1 MLELM
6 KFSKDKTFG
15 EFKKE
20 LKDKF
25 GTKGFSGEV
34 QSSYT
39 NPFDISGMP
48 DEFTYAT
55 GILLDAAENMVRKGS
70 IDAYDSGRVEV
81 CLSDMSTGMSFSR
94 VNYAESSLPKAWKG
108 SYECNLFEY
117 SYLGLLFL
125 REEVAA
131 RFEKAYEVWRNSCS
145 YGERVNER
153 TGFKY
158 CVWYFTSFD
167 NYFFAVNPFKGL
179 VLRSMERAYKD
190 ISRLHIVEKGD
201 SVWVEDIQSG
211 LRLASINKESLRILP
226 THPMDEVGSDLKK
239 SEKEKRIAEGKK
251 QKQTRWL
258 SVNLGKYNG
267 SNSYMRVHSLICLLV
282 YGLEIM
288 APAIMEA
295 NSIFT
300 VDHINSQH
308 DDNRLENLQLV
319 SRKNNNNKKGS
330 ALQIFDYFC
339 YFNNLPQPKTNE
351 EKISEE
357 KCEKNTFSPIDFS
370 AFSRVLPKQDDEPLK
385 TFVIKDF
392 DDDFDEMTEEEEELL
407 VAKLCAKAGVRA

>member
-1 MLELM
+1 ML
-6 KFSKDKTFG
+6 KRVIYSKEKTCASFIEEVKG
-15 EFKKE
+15 
-20 LKDKF
+20 LF

-39 NPFDISGMP
+39 DLETGMN
-48 DEFTYAT
+48 DNFIWAT
-55 GILLDAAENMVRKGS
+55 GILLDAAENKVRQGS
-70 IDAYDSGRVEV
+70 LDAYDDGRVEV
-81 CLSDMSTGMSFSR
+81 AISDMSAGMSFPR
-94 VNYAESSLPKAWKG
+94 VSYAESSLPKVWKG
-108 SYECNLFEY
+108 SYEGNLFEY
-117 SYLGLLFL
+117 SYLGLIFL
-125 REEVAA
+125 KEEVRA

-158 CVWYFTSFD
+158 GVWYFTSFD
-167 NYFFAVNPFKGL
+167 SYFFAINPMKGL

-190 ISRLHIVEKGD
+190 ISRLHIVEQGD
-201 SVWVEDIQSG
+201 CVWVEDIKSG
-211 LRLASINKESLRILP
+211 LRLASINKETLRINP

-300 VDHINSQH
+300 VDHIDGVH
-308 DDNRLENLQLV
+308 DNNCLENLQLV

-330 ALQIFDYFC
+330 SLTIFDYFC

-357 KCEKNTFSPIDFS
+357 KSEKTTFSPIDFS
-370 AFSRVLPKQDDEPLK
+370 TFSRVLPKQDDEPLK